1 MLHLEKTNHT
11 HNTFACTLGISKFA
25 FLLYKKE
32 RKKGVYS
39 EFNWIIYKYIQGN
52 NPPLL
57 WYISFFFPTIW
68 QKNIISNL
76 VFLESICGSNV
87 CNFST
92 YVFNNIKILK
102 KLESII
108 QASISASKAHIRQRQ
123 HRPERLSADAV
134 GCQVTWLETMSCK
147 VSTSSRAVE
156 HYGPEYLM
164 SF

>member
-1 MLHLEKTNHT
+1 MPAPWGSVNPFFYCIK
-11 HNTFACTLGISKFA
+11 
-25 FLLYKKE
+25 KKE
-32 RKKGVYS
+32 RKVYILNS
-39 EFNWIIYKYIQGN
+39 TGWVMGL
-52 NPPLL
+52 LL

>member
-1 MLHLEKTNHT
+1 MYILNSTGLS
-11 HNTFACTLGISKFA
+11 ISIFKA
-25 FLLYKKE
+25 
-32 RKKGVYS
+32 
-39 EFNWIIYKYIQGN
+39 I
-52 NPPLL
+52 PPRVMGLLL